1 VTERSSP
8 LNQRLRRLLGTGSLS
23 APPAPIAETGRPRD
37 TGLLFE
43 SQITRLSQ
51 ALIDL
56 RTIDQ
61 QRETELCTLREQIG
75 LVQIRTQVALNEIDA
90 LITLVERQVV
100 PAPPADTLFERM
112 RARSATAAL
121 SSERRTELL
130 EWAAALRRVRAQLRA
145 IIE

>member
-1 VTERSSP
+1 MTERSSP
-8 LNQRLRRLLGTGSLS
+8 LNQRLRRLLGTGNLS
-23 APPAPIAETGRPRD
+23 APPVPTAETGRPRD

-61 QRETELCTLREQIG
+61 QREAELCALREQIG
-75 LVQIRTQVALNEIDA
+75 LAQGRTQLALAELDA
-90 LITLVERQVV
+90 LITLVERQVA

-112 RARSATAAL
+112 RARSTTAAL
-121 SSERRTELL
+121 GSERRTELL
-130 EWAAALRRVRAQLRA
+130 EWAAALRRVRAKLRE
-145 IIE
+145 IIQ